1 MILGN
6 TVGVKTTVLDRLE
19 QLFTIK
25 TEKQVFVDE
34 IIVDTISEIT
44 TLLNR
49 EISVAVDRQGNVVEI
64 SIGDSNTVKLP
75 AIEKTKGLSGI
86 RIIHTHPN
94 GNSELSDVDIS
105 ALISMR
111 LDAMV
116 AIGVR
121 DGKARRV
128 TFGFCAHEGNKLM
141 CQMTSEWKLSEA
153 YEFSILSYIQT
164 CDKEVR
170 MIVEEIDNEEDI
182 ALIVGTDSQDS
193 LKELAELALAC
204 DIKVVGSLFQRR
216 QEIDK
221 RYYIG
226 SGKVDEMS
234 LERQVRRAN
243 MIVFDDELSGVQL
256 RNLEARLGCR
266 VIDRTMLILE
276 IFSRR
281 AKTRE
286 AKLQVSIA
294 KLRYERSHLTGQG
307 VSMSRLGGG
316 VGAKGSGETKLELD
330 RRKINDLIAQ
340 YTKEL
345 SHIDIAQNVRK
356 QKRLHSEIP
365 QIALVGYTNVGKSTL
380 RNLIVDQFTNNTALK
395 KEHVLAK
402 NMLFATLSTT
412 TRTFLLPDKRT
423 ATLADTVG
431 FIRKLPHDLVE
442 SFKSTLSEVIDADV
456 ILHVVDSSS
465 EEVLEQIKAVD
476 AVLEELD
483 CHDKKQILVLNK
495 CDIAT
500 TEQRECIKQTT
511 THQTVEIS
519 AIEKSGIDTL
529 LHAVVDMIPT
539 KREHLTICLPYHA
552 SEMIANIYRE
562 CMILKNDNK
571 EDGMYFEIYVNQN
584 EAQKYMEYVVK

>member
-6 TVGVKTTVLDRLE
+6 TAGVKMTVIDRLE

-25 TEKQVFVDE
+25 TEKQVFLDE

-94 GNSELSDVDIS
+94 GSSQLSDVDIS

-116 AIGVR
+116 ALGVK

-128 TFGFCAHEGNKLM
+128 TFGFCANDNNKLL
-141 CQMTSEWKLSEA
+141 CQMTSEWTREEA

-170 MIVEEIDNEEDI
+170 MIVDHIDDEEDV
-182 ALIVGTDSQDS
+182 ALVVGTDTLDS
-193 LKELAELALAC
+193 LKELTELSHAC
-204 DIKVVGSLFQRR
+204 DIKVVGSLFQKR

-221 RYYIG
+221 KYYIG
-226 SGKVDEMS
+226 SGKVDEIS

-316 VGAKGSGETKLELD
+316 LGAKGSGETKLELD

-340 YTKEL
+340 YTREL
-345 SHIDIAQNVRK
+345 AQIEVAQNVRK
-356 QKRLHSEIP
+356 QKRIHSEIP

-380 RNLIVDQFTNNTALK
+380 RNLIVDQFTNDTAIK
-395 KEHVLAK
+395 KEHVLEK

-465 EEVLEQIKAVD
+465 EEVLDQMQAVET
-476 AVLEELD
+476 VLSELG
-483 CHDKKQILVLNK
+483 CHDKKQIIVLNK

-500 TEQRECIKQTT
+500 SEKRDMIKQKTP
-511 THQTVEIS
+511 HQTVEIS
-519 AIEKSGIDTL
+519 AIKKEGIKTL
-529 LHAVVDMIPT
+529 LHMVVDMIPT
-539 KREHLTICLPYHA
+539 MREHLYICLPYHDA
-552 SEMIANIYRE
+552 EMLANIYRE
-562 CMILKNDNK
+562 CMIIENKNEEN
-571 EDGMYFEIYVNQN
+571 GMYFEIYVNQN
-584 EAQKYMEYVVK
+584 EAQKYMKYAIK